1 MSTHPVGGRGGI
13 WTHGRF
19 DPPPVFKTGVLSQ
32 TLPPYRVGG
41 SVRTRTLNNPVMSR
55 VLLPV
60 ELLTQMFSTLSLLEN
75 YTNKLWCGNLYS
87 ALPFI
92 SAIRPD
98 DTLPNTW
105 FHSYAISEL
114 ISDVL
119 IGGDGA
125 GDETR
130 TRTVSPPRDF
140 LTTLTYD
147 FVSQRCCCSLEY
159 VFAISFDLGSGYI
172 LSTHLSQTKTGFT
185 LTLCNVPSN
194 PDINPLGRVFAANLA
209 RRFHWLFRRFS
220 PHSNKEFPTLMLNLF
235 RYLDC
240 SKCQWKSPLCLP
252 FHHTRIWLP

>member
-1 MSTHPVGGRGGI
+1 MNKAGI
-13 WTHGRF
+13 EPTSAGFPRTCLTTAL
-19 DPPPVFKTGVLSQ
+19 PLCYLFK
-32 TLPPYRVGG
+32 R
-41 SVRTRTLNNPVMSR
+41 
-55 VLLPV
+55 
-60 ELLTQMFSTLSLLEN
+60 
-75 YTNKLWCGNLYS
+75 NLYS

-209 RRFHWLFRRFS
+209 RRFH
-220 PHSNKEFPTLMLNLF
+220 
-235 RYLDC
+235 
-240 SKCQWKSPLCLP
+240 
-252 FHHTRIWLP
+252 

>member
-1 MSTHPVGGRGGI
+1 MLLVLAVKVGSLPTHCANGKFVLRTGFEPMSPAVCLIYTTYLCRCLNHLTNETYGGGQGTR
-13 WTHGRF
+13 
-19 DPPPVFKTGVLSQ
+19 
-32 TLPPYRVGG
+32 TLKPLARLGSFQDCCLTIRLTLHRCFPPYRC
-41 SVRTRTLNNPVMSR
+41 RKT
-55 VLLPV
+55 
-60 ELLTQMFSTLSLLEN
+60 
-75 YTNKLWCGNLYS
+75 YTNKICYGNLYS
-87 ALPFI
+87 ALSFI
-92 SAIRPD
+92 SAVLPD

-172 LSTHLSQTKTGFT
+172 LSTHLSQTKSFALFLALKPLDSLCCEFSTAFP
-185 LTLCNVPSN
+185 LTL
-194 PDINPLGRVFAANLA
+194 
-209 RRFHWLFRRFS
+209 S
-220 PHSNKEFPTLMLNLF
+220 PF
-235 RYLDC
+235 
-240 SKCQWKSPLCLP
+240 
-252 FHHTRIWLP
+252 

>member
-1 MSTHPVGGRGGI
+1 MSTHPVGGGQGTR
-13 WTHGRF
+13 
-19 DPPPVFKTGVLSQ
+19 
-32 TLPPYRVGG
+32 TLKPLARLGSFQDCCLTIRLTLHRCFPPYRC
-41 SVRTRTLNNPVMSR
+41 RKT
-55 VLLPV
+55 
-60 ELLTQMFSTLSLLEN
+60 
-75 YTNKLWCGNLYS
+75 YTNKICYGNLYS
-87 ALPFI
+87 ALSFI
-92 SAIRPD
+92 SAVLPD

-194 PDINPLGRVFAANLA
+194 PDINPLGRVFATNLA
-209 RRFHWLFRRFS
+209 RRFH
-220 PHSNKEFPTLMLNLF
+220 
-235 RYLDC
+235 
-240 SKCQWKSPLCLP
+240 
-252 FHHTRIWLP
+252 